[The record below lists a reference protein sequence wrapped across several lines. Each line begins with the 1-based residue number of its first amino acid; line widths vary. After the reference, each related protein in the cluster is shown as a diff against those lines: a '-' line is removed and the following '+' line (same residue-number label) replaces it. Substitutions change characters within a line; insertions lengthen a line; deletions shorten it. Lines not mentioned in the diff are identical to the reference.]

1 MSLCIRI
8 RFSVEAGSDA
18 IRVFI
23 QKQAKEFELEGTAHF
38 AHDNNV
44 NMVVCGE
51 REQVDSFI
59 DELHA
64 KSTKFKIDNIELEP
78 FLKTKDYRSS
88 FRVIE

>member
-1 MSLCIRI
+1 MSLCIKI
-8 RFSVEAGSDA
+8 RFSVEVSGNAV
-18 IRVFI
+18 RLFI
-23 QKQAKEFELEGTAHF
+23 QKQAKELELEGTAHF
-38 AHDNNV
+38 ADDKSV
-44 NMVVCGE
+44 NMVVCGD

-64 KSTKFKIDNIELEP
+64 KSGKYKIENIELEP